1 MTARTGISSLQSG
14 IMSAPTEIRPDLQL
28 VEDAARDRR
37 EVPRRDWAPAPA
49 ALPRLTA
56 WQIADSI
63 LAIALLGGVVV
74 ATNLDQ
80 MPGGL
85 EEFLAIRLTVKNVLL
100 LTGFAWAWPFVLS
113 LCGLY
118 IPTRLRTGH
127 GEWPR
132 LLVAGAVGATLAWV
146 FPLTS
151 ESGLVGPEHAL
162 LFGAAVVPAAG
173 LLRVVVRA
181 VSANRHPERRRHVLL
196 VGSGKLAA
204 RLYRRL
210 MSDPL
215 QDTTVVGFV
224 DSEPNGALGKTGPPY
239 LGGVQEIEHIL
250 MHNVV
255 DDVFIG
261 LPIKSRYE
269 QIQQIIAVCDR
280 VGIPV
285 SYSTDL
291 FGGGTTSSH
300 PVLSLSRMPNADHLQ
315 LKRAIDVL
323 GASVLLIVFSPV
335 MLAIVLAI
343 KLTSRGPALFAHE
356 RYGYMKRRFQ
366 MYKFRTMVNG
376 AEQLQPALEQYNEAS
391 GPAFKLRNDP
401 RITRVGRFLRRTS
414 LDELPQLWHV
424 LRGEMSLVGPRPLPT
439 RDVGRFTEPWLMR
452 RFSMRPGLTCLW
464 QISGRSTLSFQRW
477 IELDLEYIDRWSLR
491 LDAGILLRTVPAVI
505 RGTGAM

>member
-1 MTARTGISSLQSG
+1 
-14 IMSAPTEIRPDLQL
+14 MSAPTEIRPDLQ
-28 VEDAARDRR
+28 VVGEAPADRR
-37 EVPRRDWAPAPA
+37 ESERRDWAPTGPQ
-49 ALPRLTA
+49 PVQRLTW
-56 WQIADSI
+56 WQIADAL
-63 LAIALLGGVVV
+63 LAICVLAGVVIT
-74 ATNLDQ
+74 TNLDH
-80 MPGGL
+80 MPQGL
-85 EEFLAIRLTVKNVLL
+85 DEFLAIRLTIKNVLL
-100 LTGFAWAWPFVLS
+100 ITGFAWAWPFVLT

-118 IPTRLRTGH
+118 MPTRLRTGH

-132 LLVAGAVGATLAWV
+132 LILAGTVGCILASV

-151 ESGLVGPEHAL
+151 ESGLVGPVHVL
-162 LFGAAVVPAAG
+162 LFGAAVVPITR
-173 LLRVVVRA
+173 LLRVLVRV

-210 MSDPL
+210 LADPL
-215 QDTTVVGFV
+215 QDITVVGFV
-224 DSEPNGALGKTGPPY
+224 DSEPHAALAKTGPSH
-239 LGGVQEIEHIL
+239 LGDIQDLEHIL
-250 MHNVV
+250 MRSVV

-280 VGIPV
+280 VGVSV
-285 SYSTDL
+285 SYSTDF
-291 FGGGTTSSH
+291 FGGGSTSSH
-300 PVLSLSRMPNADHLQ
+300 PVLSLSRAPNAEQLE
-315 LKRAIDVL
+315 LKRAIDVV
-323 GASVLLIVFSPV
+323 GAVVLLITFAPV

-343 KLTSRGPALFAHE
+343 KLTTPGPALFAHE

-391 GPAFKLRNDP
+391 GPAFKISNDP

-439 RDVGRFTEPWLMR
+439 RDVRRVTEPWLMR

-464 QISGRSTLSFQRW
+464 QVSGRSTLSFQRW
-477 IELDLEYIDRWSLR
+477 IELDLEYIDRWSLL
-491 LDAGILLRTVPAVI
+491 LDSWILLRTIPAVI